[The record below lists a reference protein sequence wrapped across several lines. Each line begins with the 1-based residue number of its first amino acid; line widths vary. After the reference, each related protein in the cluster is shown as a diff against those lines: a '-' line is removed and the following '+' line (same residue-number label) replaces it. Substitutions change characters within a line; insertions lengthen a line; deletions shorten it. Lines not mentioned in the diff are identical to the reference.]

1 MLEQNTEDEMERSP
15 IVKKVFFVAVV
26 LDVILIS
33 FFFLA
38 FFPFGG
44 EKTVEMEIKEGS
56 NILSIAD
63 SLKEKGVI
71 KSKYIFCA
79 LAFLGG
85 KAKKLQAG
93 WYEFTLP
100 TSTFEVLRQ
109 IYLGKVKGVKVT
121 IPEGFTV
128 RDIARRLE
136 EKGLISE
143 EEFLTLATNAPS
155 SLRAIVNAP
164 NPNLEGF
171 LFPDTYIFPK
181 GIKGEE
187 IIKAML
193 ENFRRKAMEKI
204 RGGPLPFYQTL
215 ILASMVEK
223 EAKYDDER
231 DLIAGVLLN
240 RLEKDL
246 KLECDATVQYA
257 LPAPKERLTY
267 EDLKVVSPY
276 NTYLHKG
283 LPPTPICNPG
293 LSSILSA
300 VHPRKSPY
308 LFYVARPDGRHI
320 FSRTLQEH
328 LSAIEKARNL
338 WQGGDI

>member
-1 MLEQNTEDEMERSP
+1 MKGKPKISPML
-15 IVKKVFFVAVV
+15 KKTLLVTVV
-26 LDVILIS
+26 LGVILTS
-33 FFFLA
+33 FFLLA
-38 FFPFGG
+38 FFPWGG
-44 EKTVEMEIKEGS
+44 KKTVEMEIKEGS
-56 NILSIAD
+56 NFLSIAD
-63 SLKEKGVI
+63 SLKKKGVI
-71 KSKYIFCA
+71 KSKYVFS
-79 LAFLGG
+79 LLVLLSG

-100 TSTFEVLRQ
+100 LSTFEVLKR
-109 IYLGKVKGVKVT
+109 ISRGEVKGIKVT
-121 IPEGFTV
+121 IPEGFTI
-128 RDIARRLE
+128 RDIAKRLE

-143 EEFLTLATNAPS
+143 EEFLTLATNAPP

-164 NPNLEGF
+164 KPNLEGF

-181 GIKGEE
+181 GIKGED
-187 IIKAML
+187 IIRTML

-240 RLEKDL
+240 RLEKRL

-257 LPAPKERLTY
+257 LPAHKERLTY

-293 LSSILSA
+293 VKSILSA

-320 FSRTLQEH
+320 FSRTFQEH
-328 LSAIEKARNL
+328 LSAIEKARSL
-338 WQGGDI
+338 WREGDT